1 MACELRRHARAR
13 CASSPKEKAMRTQHF
28 LLLSSIALC
37 NPAIAAEPKPDRNA
51 NDKPQAETIPRTDAA
66 KRDSASDDMIH
77 AQPAPKNRIRYTFP
91 PATKRM

>member
-1 MACELRRHARAR
+1 
-13 CASSPKEKAMRTQHF
+13 MRTQHF

-37 NPAIAAEPKPDRNA
+37 NVAYAAEPKPARNT
-51 NDKPQAETIPRTDAA
+51 NDKPQAESIPRTDAGR
-66 KRDSASDDMIH
+66 RDATGDDLIQ